1 VDLSTVGRLLLIV
14 ALVIAVV
21 GVVLMLAGRGVI
33 PKLPGDIVVKRENLR
48 FYFPLGLSIIVSVV
62 LTVLLNLFLRR

>member
-1 VDLSTVGRLLLIV
+1 MGRLLLIV